1 MSQSTR
7 QGGFTLIEVLV
18 AFVILAMALPV
29 LLRIFSGGVRNV
41 AASSDYA
48 KAVLIAESRL
58 ATAGIDDTLAPGETD
73 GVENGRF
80 RWTRVVTSYEPAFD
94 FRSAVRGLRAY
105 HVTVSVS
112 WPNGDKERRVELNTV
127 RLVHEGQRS

>member
-1 MSQSTR
+1 MFPGR
-7 QGGFTLIEVLV
+7 GNRGYTLIEVLV
-18 AFVILAMALPV
+18 AFVILAMALTV

-41 AASSDYA
+41 AVSSDYA

-73 GVENGRF
+73 GVESGRF
-80 RWTRVVTSYEPAFD
+80 RWTRVVTDYEPAND
-94 FRSAVRGLRAY
+94 YGSTVKGLRAY
-105 HVTVSVS
+105 HVTVTVS

-127 RLVHEGQRS
+127 RLMHVGRRS

>member
-1 MSQSTR
+1 MRPRRRSS
-7 QGGFTLIEVLV
+7 GYTLVEVLV
-18 AFVILAMALPV
+18 AFVILAMALSV

-41 AASSDYA
+41 GVSSDYA

-80 RWTRVVTSYEPAFD
+80 RWTRVVTDYEPSFGYRA
-94 FRSAVRGLRAY
+94 AVKGLRAY
-105 HVTVSVS
+105 HVSVSVS

-127 RLVHEGQRS
+127 RLVHGGQRP

>member
-1 MSQSTR
+1 MLPRRRSR
-7 QGGFTLIEVLV
+7 GYTLVEVLV
-18 AFVILAMALPV
+18 AFVILAMALTV

-41 AASSDYA
+41 AVSSDYA

-80 RWTRVVTSYEPAFD
+80 RWTRVVTDYEPAAD
-94 FRSAVRGLRAY
+94 YASTVRGLRGY
-105 HVTVSVS
+105 RVTVTVS
-112 WPNGDKERRVELNTV
+112 WPNGDRERRIELNTV
-127 RLVHEGQRS
+127 RLMHDGRRS

>member
-1 MSQSTR
+1 MLPR
-7 QGGFTLIEVLV
+7 RRLQGYTLIEVLV
-18 AFVILAMALPV
+18 AFVIMALALTV

-41 AASSDYA
+41 AVSADYA
-48 KAVLIAESRL
+48 QAVLIAESRL

-80 RWTRVVTSYEPAFD
+80 RWTRVVTDYEPAFD
-94 FRSAVRGLRAY
+94 YRSTIKGLHAY
-105 HVTVSVS
+105 HVTISVT

-127 RLVHEGQRS
+127 RLMHEGRRS

>member
-1 MSQSTR
+1 MLPRRRSR
-7 QGGFTLIEVLV
+7 GYTLVEVLV
-18 AFVILAMALPV
+18 AFVILAMALSV

-41 AASSDYA
+41 GASSDYA

-73 GVENGRF
+73 GVESGRF
-80 RWTRVVTSYEPAFD
+80 RWTRIVTDYEPAPD
-94 FRSAVRGLRAY
+94 YRNAVKGLRAY
-105 HVTVSVS
+105 HVTVTVS

-127 RLVHEGQRS
+127 RLMHEGQRS

>member
-1 MSQSTR
+1 MFPRRRNS
-7 QGGFTLIEVLV
+7 GYTLIEVLV